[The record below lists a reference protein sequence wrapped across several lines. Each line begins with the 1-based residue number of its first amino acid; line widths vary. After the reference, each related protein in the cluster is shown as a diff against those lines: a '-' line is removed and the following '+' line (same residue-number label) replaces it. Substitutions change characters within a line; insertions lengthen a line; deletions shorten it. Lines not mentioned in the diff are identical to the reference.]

1 MTAYPSSSSEVGD
14 NFVLTRYL
22 SSTEIPA
29 AENSF
34 IMSEYSVPDPETPN
48 PKKSTLKLSK
58 STSTTS
64 EHQTGRFANVPR
76 AQSPGSAKSGQSTSS
91 VTYNSRMYCSELEAG
106 GILESDERPTES
118 ETILNIL
125 EDQNKGL
132 QALSSDTSDMFDQC
146 LRVPVNAATT

>member
-1 MTAYPSSSSEVGD
+1 MTAYQSSSSEVGD

-34 IMSEYSVPDPETPN
+34 IMSEYSVPDLETPN

-76 AQSPGSAKSGQSTSS
+76 TQSPSSAKSGQSTSS
-91 VTYNSRMYCSELEAG
+91 VTYNSWMYCSGWKQEAYSNPMSHQLNPKQYSTSWRTRKKG
-106 GILESDERPTES
+106 DRPFHRTQV
-118 ETILNIL
+118 T
-125 EDQNKGL
+125 
-132 QALSSDTSDMFDQC
+132 C
-146 LRVPVNAATT
+146 LINVYVCQ